1 MVLPTSRQPATL
13 ARTPRRF
20 VVTGTDT
27 NVGKTV
33 VAAGLVAALD
43 GEYWKPIQSGLGGQT
58 DTDTVRAL
66 SGLPPDRFHTE
77 AYRLTAPLAP
87 LHAAIADGVT
97 IDEARLV
104 PPHAMRPLIIE
115 GAGGLLVPV
124 TQNLTMADLFARW
137 QIPVVLVARTALG
150 TINHTLL
157 SIEATRARHIPIV
170 GVVFVGDANRLSEH
184 HIASHGA
191 VRHLGRLPHL
201 DPLDQATLASAFA
214 AGLDLSAFIDE
225 VEP

>member
-1 MVLPTSRQPATL
+1 MAMPT
-13 ARTPRRF
+13 TPRRY

-43 GEYWKPIQSGLGGQT
+43 GEYWKPVQSGLGGQT
-58 DTDTVRAL
+58 DTETVGSL

-77 AYRLTAPLAP
+77 AYRLNAPLAP
-87 LHAAIADGVT
+87 LHAANVECVT

-104 PPHAMRPLIIE
+104 PPLTSRPLIIE

-124 TQNLTMADLFARW
+124 TRNVTMADLFARW
-137 QIPVVLVARTALG
+137 RIPVVLVARTALG

-157 SIEATRARHIPIV
+157 SVEAMRARHIPIA
-170 GVVFVGDANRLSEH
+170 GVVFIGGENAPTEH
-184 HIASHGA
+184 HIASFGA
-191 VRHLGRLPHL
+191 IRHLGRLPHL
-201 DPLDQATLASAFA
+201 APLDQGSLASAVA
-214 AGLDLSAFIDE
+214 ASLDLAAFIGE

>member
-1 MVLPTSRQPATL
+1 MVQPT
-13 ARTPRRF
+13 TPRRF

-43 GEYWKPIQSGLGGQT
+43 GEYWKPIQSGLDGAS
-58 DTDTVRAL
+58 DTETVRAL

-77 AYRLTAPLAP
+77 AYRLHAPLAP
-87 LHAAIADGVT
+87 LHAANAEGVT

-104 PPHAMRPLIIE
+104 PPLTSRPLIIE

-124 TQNLTMADLFARW
+124 THNVTMADLFSRW
-137 QIPVVLVARTALG
+137 QVPVVLVARTALG

-157 SIEATRARHIPIV
+157 SIEAMRARHIPIA
-170 GVVFVGDANRLSEH
+170 GVVFVGEAMDRTEA
-184 HIASHGA
+184 HICSAGR
-191 VRHLGRLPHL
+191 VPHLGRLPHL
-201 DPLDQATLASAFA
+201 AKLDAANLNAAFRAEIDLAALRGAITTSSA
-214 AGLDLSAFIDE
+214 
-225 VEP
+225 